1 MSNIISL
8 NIESCKIK
16 GQDVQ
21 LLDYKGIVWEYS
33 GKNKPDKLLHIRE
46 LICKK
51 IDLIDHFTLD
61 TFTYYISKSEKDGLI
76 SLIQEYDNEIY
87 VWRPTFDDLF
97 YPLLADSEVNLEILY
112 KINKALKDKNNH
124 FDVME
129 LIGQYSFVEE
139 YEGSY
144 WFLKRGFK
152 CDGPRG
158 VLPAYAVFTVIYYIM
173 MREEQIY
180 FYGDGCERVVKAFE
194 DFISVY
200 IKKTMTFNQ
209 WLKRHRPTRKF
220 DPKVPPFVEF
230 P

>member
-1 MSNIISL
+1 M
-8 NIESCKIK
+8 
-16 GQDVQ
+16 Q
-21 LLDYKGIVWEYS
+21 LLDYKGIIWEYP
-33 GKNKPDKLLHIRE
+33 GKTKPDKLLHIRE
-46 LICKK
+46 IISKK

-61 TFTYYISKSEKDGLI
+61 TFIYYVSTSKKNGLI

-97 YPLLADSEVNLEILY
+97 YPLLVDYEIHREILH
-112 KINKALKDKNNH
+112 KINIAIKSNDTN

-129 LIGQYSFVEE
+129 LVGQYSFVEE

-158 VLPAYAVFTVIYYIM
+158 VLPAYAIYTVIHYIM
-173 MREEQIY
+173 LREEQKFY
-180 FYGDGCERVVKAFE
+180 YGDGSERVIKAFE

-200 IKKTMTFNQ
+200 ITKTMSFKK
-209 WLKRHRPTRKF
+209 WLNKHRPTRKF
-220 DPKVPPFVEF
+220 DPKVPPFVEL